1 MLVLT
6 RKIDESISIGDSITV
21 TILAVDGDKVK
32 IGISAP
38 REITILRGE
47 IFQAITA
54 QDHIVEKLL
63 SEGPAPD
70 TFQELRKLLAED
82 AETGPTEET
91 K

>member
-1 MLVLT
+1 VLVLT

-21 TILAVDGDKVK
+21 TILSVDGDKVK

-63 SEGPAPD
+63 SDGPEPD

-82 AETGPTEET
+82 AEIRPTEEQ